1 MEEQV
6 RIAPRLVGGHVALD
20 LVNTV
25 APRLPADA
33 ASADTVDF
41 LLTPGALLHWARRVE
56 LITSV
61 EADGVAAAWTAAP
74 ESAVKALRAA
84 VDVREATYAV
94 LMAALGV
101 PGAASDGAASDGA
114 TAELERLVLRWTA
127 ATARSVLRL
136 GDGSGPPA
144 VLSVGGPEA
153 LLIADRLAFAAV
165 DLVRTADLTQLRVCP
180 LPEGGCG
187 WLFLD
192 RSRNRSRR
200 WCAMEDCGT
209 QAKSRRLTNRRR
221 SARATATTR

>member
-6 RIAPRLVGGHVALD
+6 AAEPRLVGGHVALD

-33 ASADTVDF
+33 GSADAVDYVS
-41 LLTPGALLHWARRVE
+41 TPAALLHWARRVE
-56 LITSV
+56 LITSA

-74 ESAVKALRAA
+74 GSAVQALRAV

-94 LMAALGV
+94 LMAALGA
-101 PGAASDGAASDGA
+101 PGAASDGAA
-114 TAELERLVLRWTA
+114 AELERLMLRWTA

-144 VLSVGGPEA
+144 VLSVAGPEA

-165 DLVRTADLTQLRVCP
+165 DLVRTADLTQLRACP
-180 LPEGGCG
+180 VAEGGCG

-209 QAKSRRLTNRRR
+209 HAKSRRLTDRRR
-221 SARATATTR
+221 STRATATAR